1 MDEFDLS
8 NVMSILSC
16 VMDITAR
23 TYDGK
28 VIFTAC
34 SDAPHK
40 RSLRKDVVQQTCC
53 RAGAPERGGR
63 VLQMKRWK
71 IVSGGHDE
79 STQGGIFHA

>member
-1 MDEFDLS
+1 MDEFNLS

-40 RSLRKDVVQQTCC
+40 RSFRKRVV
-53 RAGAPERGGR
+53 RR
-63 VLQMKRWK
+63 
-71 IVSGGHDE
+71 I
-79 STQGGIFHA
+79 

>member
-23 TYDGK
+23 TYDEK

-40 RSLRKDVVQQTCC
+40 RSLR
-53 RAGAPERGGR
+53 
-63 VLQMKRWK
+63 
-71 IVSGGHDE
+71 
-79 STQGGIFHA
+79 